1 MIDRRDLIH
10 LGEGFLMGGADI
22 IPGVSGG
29 TVALILGIYERLVG
43 AISHVDLTFL
53 GHLRRQEWLAAA
65 RHIDLL
71 FLVLLGSGIASG
83 IVLLASLMHW
93 LLENEL
99 QHTFAAFFGMIL
111 ASSYIVFR
119 MINRGG
125 VDIVLAAIAGT
136 VGAYWLVGLPFL
148 ENPPIGPLYIF
159 ACGTI
164 AICAMILPGI
174 SGSFIL
180 LLLGAYSV
188 ITGTLRQC
196 LKGNVTED
204 AWLLLFFAAGAG
216 IGLIGFSKFLK
227 WLLSR
232 HEAPTMAVLCGFML
246 GSLRKIW
253 PYKIVLNPDATEF
266 KERLFQN
273 IAPDFGDPND
283 WLSLG
288 IMIAAAGA
296 VLLLELLAQHR
307 HSPEAGAETVN
318 KAV

>member
-1 MIDRRDLIH
+1 MIERRDLIH
-10 LGEGFLMGGADI
+10 VGEGFLMGGADI

-53 GHLRRQEWLAAA
+53 GHLRRREWLAAA

-119 MINRGG
+119 MIDLRG
-125 VDIVLAAIAGT
+125 VRIWRIWRAAIVGT
-136 VGAYWLVGLPFL
+136 MGAYWLVGLPFL
-148 ENPPIGPLYIF
+148 ENPPISPFYIF

-180 LLLGAYSV
+180 LLLGAIPSSP
-188 ITGTLRQC
+188 GR
-196 LKGNVTED
+196 
-204 AWLLLFFAAGAG
+204 
-216 IGLIGFSKFLK
+216 
-227 WLLSR
+227 
-232 HEAPTMAVLCGFML
+232 L
-246 GSLRKIW
+246 GSASRG
-253 PYKIVLNPDATEF
+253 T
-266 KERLFQN
+266 
-273 IAPDFGDPND
+273 
-283 WLSLG
+283 
-288 IMIAAAGA
+288 
-296 VLLLELLAQHR
+296 
-307 HSPEAGAETVN
+307 
-318 KAV
+318 